1 MKEKINKVYEALKK
15 KWIEKEMGKKF
26 SKILFNLFFISI
38 FLYIVLQIGMII
50 YENRDFLIMGIGA
63 IVIGTSVITI
73 WWRWLFP
80 QKQPKV
86 ETQPVRQNVL
96 KPIRLQQNLL
106 NEFMISLFQ
115 SLSVPLHIM
124 KPNQMSDITDKP
136 DMYTDN
142 TTNVTYFRY
151 NVIMNGEAIEENLFR
166 EILRQ
171 GIEKGLPTARLG
183 NPISECN
190 GKQYPKVAID
200 DVKFSGASW
209 RVVVVIV
216 DEDYARVLENKAQ
229 RQQYTE
235 QKEEI
240 TFYEDGDFS

>member
-1 MKEKINKVYEALKK
+1 MKEKIKKVYEALKK
-15 KWIEKEMGKKF
+15 KWIEKEMGKKVA
-26 SKILFNLFFISI
+26 NI
-38 FLYIVLQIGMII
+38 FLIILVVSLLLYITLQIGMII
-50 YENRDFLIMGIGA
+50 YENREFLIMGIA
-63 IVIGTSVITI
+63 AVVIGTSVITI

-80 QKQPKV
+80 RKEAKV
-86 ETQPVRQNVL
+86 ETQPIRQNAN
-96 KPIRLQQNLL
+96 KPIYFQQQLL
-106 NEFMISLFQ
+106 NEFMFPLFQ

-151 NVIMNGEAIEENLFR
+151 NVIMNGEAIEENLFK

-171 GIEKGLPTARLG
+171 GIEKGLLTARLG

-200 DVKFSGASW
+200 DVKFTGASW

>member
-1 MKEKINKVYEALKK
+1 MKEKIKKVYEALKK

-26 SKILFNLFFISI
+26 WKILCILLSISTLI
-38 FLYIVLQIGMII
+38 YIVLQIGMLI

-80 QKQPKV
+80 RKEAKA
-86 ETQPVRQNVL
+86 ETQPIRQNAN
-96 KPIRLQQNLL
+96 KPIYLQQHLL
-106 NEFMISLFQ
+106 NEFMFSLFQ

-124 KPNQMSDITDKP
+124 KPNQMSDIADKL

-142 TTNVTYFRY
+142 TINVTYFRY
-151 NVIMNGEAIEENLFR
+151 NVITNGEAIEENLFK
-166 EILRQ
+166 EILRK

-190 GKQYPKVAID
+190 GKQYPKVMID
-200 DVKFSGASW
+200 DAKFSGASW

-216 DEDYARVLENKAQ
+216 DEDYARVLENNAQ
-229 RQQYTE
+229 RQQYNE

-240 TFYEDGDFS
+240 TYYEDGDFS

>member
-1 MKEKINKVYEALKK
+1 MKEKMKNLCEGMKK
-15 KWIEKEMGKKF
+15 KWIEKEWGKKIG
-26 SKILFNLFFISI
+26 SAMLIILAMCGVVFVAIRICQLLYQNKDVLIFF
-38 FLYIVLQIGMII
+38 
-50 YENRDFLIMGIGA
+50 
-63 IVIGTSVITI
+63 VIGITI
-73 WWRWLFP
+73 IVAWWRWLFP
-80 QKQPKV
+80 RKPSKV
-86 ETQPVRQNVL
+86 ETQPVRQNVI
-96 KPIRLQQNLL
+96 KPIYLQQNLL
-106 NEFMISLFQ
+106 NEFMFSLFQ
-115 SLSVPLHIM
+115 SLSAPLHIM

-151 NVIMNGEAIEENLFR
+151 NVIMNGEAIEENLFK

-200 DVKFSGASW
+200 DAKFSGASW

-216 DEDYARVLENKAQ
+216 DGDYARVLENEAQ

-235 QKEEI
+235 QKEELK
-240 TFYEDGDFS
+240 FYDDGDFS